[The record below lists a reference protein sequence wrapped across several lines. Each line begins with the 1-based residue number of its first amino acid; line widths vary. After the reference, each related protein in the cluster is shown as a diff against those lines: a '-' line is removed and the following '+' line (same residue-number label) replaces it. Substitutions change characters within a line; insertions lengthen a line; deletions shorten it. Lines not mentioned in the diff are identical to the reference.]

1 MFSILGERFVLLP
14 GKEIENLIP
23 EALVRLLV
31 KDDLRSQE
39 LDDATMDKILNR
51 INYSSYA
58 RKGLN
63 KKPVGIGRYLDS
75 LIEKNLKK
83 VFTGYVG
90 EGKSGT
96 LKPSAKQKWAKQ
108 IPRVMKQKRQER
120 HKNEE
125 QEVLAN
131 DVRPEIPSWL
141 NQDIVWLMILIY
153 HHISWASHDNVALQ
167 HLAKWKRW
175 ITSQCDDGEVWPIP
189 DPAHDSDRYMR
200 CLLTDFLREKV

>member
-1 MFSILGERFVLLP
+1 MSSILGERFVLLP

-39 LDDATMDKILNR
+39 LDDATMDKILGK

-58 RKGLN
+58 RKASN
-63 KKPVGIGRYLDS
+63 KKLVGLGQYLDS
-75 LIEKNLKK
+75 LIGKIHEKE
-83 VFTGYVG
+83 FPGYVG
-90 EGKSGT
+90 EAKSGT

-108 IPRVMKQKRQER
+108 IPRLMKQKRQER

-131 DVRPEIPSWL
+131 DAPPEIPSWL
-141 NQDIVWLMILIY
+141 NQDVVWLMILIY
-153 HHISWASHDNVALQ
+153 LHVSRANHDTVALQ
-167 HLAKWKRW
+167 YLDQWKEW
-175 ITSQCDDGEVWPIP
+175 IICQCDDGAVWPIP
-189 DPAHDSDRYMR
+189 DPVHEPDRSMR
-200 CLLTDFLREKV
+200 CLLTDFLPE